1 MNMSWFL
8 TQARDSATDG
18 GQLYREN
25 QYDRVHSKD
34 FETLQSTLFFFFL
47 MHIKNSTNS
56 LMRDKARQITVTQ
69 HFFFTLLVQIQAGNY
84 RFQLLVGFLGIQDS
98 VVT

>member
-1 MNMSWFL
+1 MAVSCIEKINTTEFTVRIL
-8 TQARDSATDG
+8 K
-18 GQLYREN
+18 LYN
-25 QYDRVHSKD
+25 LH
-34 FETLQSTLFFFFL
+34 FFFFFL
-47 MHIKNSTNS
+47 LHIKNSTNS

>member
-1 MNMSWFL
+1 MAVSCIEKINTTEFTVRIL
-8 TQARDSATDG
+8 I
-18 GQLYREN
+18 LYN
-25 QYDRVHSKD
+25 LL
-34 FETLQSTLFFFFL
+34 FLFFL
-47 MHIKNSTNS
+47 LHIKNSTNS

-84 RFQLLVGFLGIQDS
+84 RFQLLIGFLGIQDS